1 MSVQCSVAPLLFHLT
16 FRTRGHKFTYIFYLT
31 DTLLYTVY
39 SKNAHRKLYWGMH
52 MFMDSNKLQNYEKI
66 RSSDQS
72 HIWLPFIT
80 SILSPQP
87 PPTHLPPPVTSLSWF
102 KFRKRIFRHFKIL
115 LCNYNWTEASK
126 EGEKKKAGDSLLPK
140 ILSSFSSKHHLF
152 IQVLVWTF
160 YWRLP
165 AVAQM
170 NHLYQWWRKSGL
182 LIERQEEEKGD
193 EKGAIG
199 ESLLHSEL

>member
-102 KFRKRIFRHFKIL
+102 KFRKRISDIL
-115 LCNYNWTEASK
+115 KSFCVTITELK
-126 EGEKKKAGDSLLPK
+126 LQKREKKKKLVILFSPKSFHHSHQNITYLSRCWFEPFIGDCLRLPK
-140 ILSSFSSKHHLF
+140 
-152 IQVLVWTF
+152 WTT
-160 YWRLP
+160 YINDDVSQ
-165 AVAQM
+165 A
-170 NHLYQWWRKSGL
+170 Y
-182 LIERQEEEKGD
+182 
-193 EKGAIG
+193 
-199 ESLLHSEL
+199 